1 MTSETAT
8 AEGARARNMRRTRQR
23 IVEAAMGLHTS
34 VGPARTSVSAIA
46 ERAGVQR
53 HTVYA
58 HFPDEAS
65 IFRACT
71 GHWLSLNPLPDHA
84 RWAAI
89 EPFEARIAAAL
100 DEVSAYWERTAG
112 DLTPVFAD
120 VGKVAALEDARA
132 YWAAQTEAWVASA
145 VGAHRLRGRRRAR
158 LEAALRHA
166 LAMDTWR
173 SLTAPGGLT
182 RPEAVRLMT
191 GFVRQAA
198 EPARQAPT
206 RA

>member
-1 MTSETAT
+1 MTSETIT
-8 AEGARARNMRRTRQR
+8 TEGARARNMRRTRAR

-71 GHWLSLNPLPDHA
+71 GHWLSLNPSPDHA

-89 EPFEARIAAAL
+89 EPFEARIAAAI
-100 DEVSAYWERTAG
+100 DEVFAYWERTAG
-112 DLTPVFAD
+112 DLTPVLAD

-132 YWAAQTEAWVASA
+132 FWEEQTDTWVASA
-145 VGAHRLRGRRRAR
+145 AGAHGLRGRRRAR
-158 LEAALRHA
+158 LVTALRHA

-198 EPARQAPT
+198 EPAS
-206 RA
+206 

>member
-1 MTSETAT
+1 MTAT
-8 AEGARARNMRRTRQR
+8 TEGARARNVRRTRQR

-34 VGPARTSVSAIA
+34 VGPARTTVSAIA

-71 GHWLSLNPLPDHA
+71 GHWLSLNPLPEHE

-89 EPFEARIAAAL
+89 EPFEGRVEAAI
-100 DEVSAYWERTAG
+100 DDVSAYWERTAG
-112 DLTPVFAD
+112 DLTPVLAD
-120 VGKVAALEDARA
+120 VGKVAAMDEAVA
-132 YWAAQTEAWVASA
+132 FWAGLTDAWVASA
-145 VGAHRLRGRRRAR
+145 VGGHRLRGRRRAR

-166 LAMDTWR
+166 MAMDTWR
-173 SLTAPGGLT
+173 TLTAPGGMT
-182 RPEAVRLMT
+182 RPEAVRLMS
-191 GFVRQAA
+191 GFVRLAA
-198 EPARQAPT
+198 EPAT
-206 RA
+206 RS

>member
-1 MTSETAT
+1 MTTETT
-8 AEGARARNMRRTRQR
+8 TTEGARARNMRRTRER

-100 DEVSAYWERTAG
+100 DEVSAYFERTAG
-112 DLTPVFAD
+112 DLAAVLAD

-132 YWAAQTEAWVASA
+132 FWGEQTEAWVVSA
-145 VGAHRLRGRRRAR
+145 IGGHRLRGRRRAR
-158 LEAALRHA
+158 LEAAMRHA

-198 EPARQAPT
+198 EPAR
-206 RA
+206 

>member
-1 MTSETAT
+1 MTAT
-8 AEGARARNMRRTRQR
+8 TEGARARNVRRTRQR

-58 HFPDEAS
+58 HFPDEVS
-65 IFRACT
+65 LFRACT
-71 GHWLSLNPLPDHA
+71 GHWLSLNPLPDHG

-89 EPFEARIAAAL
+89 EPFEDRVEAAL

-120 VGKVAALEDARA
+120 VGRVAAMEEAVA
-132 YWAAQTEAWVASA
+132 FWAGLTEAWTASA
-145 VGAHRLRGRRRAR
+145 VGALRPRGRRRAR

-166 LAMDTWR
+166 MAMDTWR
-173 SLTAPGGLT
+173 SLTAPGGMT
-182 RPEAVRLMT
+182 RPEAVRLMA
-191 GFVRQAA
+191 GFVRLAA
-198 EPARQAPT
+198 EPGRTAT
-206 RA
+206 RS

>member
-1 MTSETAT
+1 MSSETAIT
-8 AEGARARNMRRTRQR
+8 EGARARNVRRTRER

-71 GHWLSLNPLPDHA
+71 GHWLSLNPLPDHG
-84 RWAAI
+84 RWTAI
-89 EPFEARIAAAL
+89 APFEARVAAAI
-100 DEVSAYWERTAG
+100 DEVSAYWERTSG

-120 VGKVAALEDARA
+120 AGKVAAMDEARA
-132 YWAAQTEAWVASA
+132 FWDGLADAWVASA
-145 VGAHRLRGRRRAR
+145 VGDHRLRGRRRAR
-158 LEAALRHA
+158 MEAALRHA
-166 LAMDTWR
+166 LAIDTWR
-173 SLTAPGGLT
+173 TLTAPGGMT

-191 GFVRQAA
+191 GFVRDAA
-198 EPARQAPT
+198 APAPRG
-206 RA
+206 

>member
-1 MTSETAT
+1 MTTETT
-8 AEGARARNMRRTRQR
+8 TTEGARARNMRRTRER

-71 GHWLSLNPLPDHA
+71 GHWLSLNPSPDHE
-84 RWAAI
+84 RWAGI
-89 EPFEARIAAAL
+89 EPFETRIAAAI

-120 VGKVAALEDARA
+120 VGKVAALDEARA
-132 YWAAQTEAWVASA
+132 YWEELTEAWVASA
-145 VGAHRLRGRRRAR
+145 VGGNRLRGRRRAR

-166 LAMDTWR
+166 MAMDTWR

-198 EPARQAPT
+198 EPAR
-206 RA
+206 

>member
-1 MTSETAT
+1 MTTETT
-8 AEGARARNMRRTRQR
+8 TTEGARARNMRRTRER

-71 GHWLSLNPLPDHA
+71 GHWLSLNPSPDHE
-84 RWAAI
+84 RWAEIA
-89 EPFEARIAAAL
+89 PFEARIAAAI
-100 DEVSAYWERTAG
+100 DEVWAYWVRTAG
-112 DLTPVFAD
+112 DLTTVLAD
-120 VGKVAALEDARA
+120 VGKVAALEEART
-132 YWAAQTEAWVASA
+132 YWGEVTDAWVASA
-145 VGAHRLRGRRRAR
+145 LGGHRARGRRRAR
-158 LEAALRHA
+158 LAAALRHA
-166 LAMDTWR
+166 LAMETWR
-173 SLTAPGGLT
+173 SLTAPGGMT

-191 GFVRQAA
+191 GFVLQAA
-198 EPARQAPT
+198 EPARPAPT
-206 RA
+206 RS